1 MTIPRLV
8 SPNQRESNMQR
19 AVLNRATMRVAE
31 TTEVSGRVTAD
42 EMNPGIADWK
52 RKKPL
57 APRQNRVCALVAA
70 TLILPALAYAQNDQ
84 GVAPVNVVNTPN
96 VNVVNTTPVP
106 ITGTVGNDEN
116 PARNAVQQEI
126 NMTL

>member
-1 MTIPRLV
+1 
-8 SPNQRESNMQR
+8 MQR

-126 NMTL
+126 NMTLTGE